1 MVLPLD
7 STYQEIGK
15 TVAAS
20 ISEAWKSA
28 SVVFEYTPDVF
39 TVQGRYAP
47 EFGDKERSFIVD
59 KTIISHFQELHDRM
73 AQTPKGNWKRAIFEP
88 QQDGKFEMKFEY

>member
-7 STYQEIGK
+7 VTYQEIGNAI
-15 TVAAS
+15 VAS
-20 ISEAWKSA
+20 IPEVWDAA
-28 SVVFEYTPDVF
+28 RIVFEYTPDVF
-39 TVQGRYAP
+39 SIRGRYAP

-59 KTIISHFQELHDRM
+59 KTIISHFQELHTRM
-73 AQTPKGNWKRAIFEP
+73 AQTPKGNWKRAIFEL